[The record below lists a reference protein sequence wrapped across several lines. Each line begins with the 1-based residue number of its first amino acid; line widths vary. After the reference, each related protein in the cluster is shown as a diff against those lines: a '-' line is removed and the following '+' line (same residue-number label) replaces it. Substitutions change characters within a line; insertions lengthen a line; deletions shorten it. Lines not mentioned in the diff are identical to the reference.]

1 VLAPCAAS
9 ACVALAQKMGGQM
22 NMATHGFIPGA
33 AISHDLAFQV
43 TGIVLSVL
51 ISIIGIRMCLYWA
64 SFFLRPG
71 RYRQRHEVTTAD
83 LQSMPVPFVKV
94 QITTKG
100 SPGSTEVILRGLRQ
114 LEELCAE
121 APDFYAGW
129 LSAEVVTQNGEQAE
143 LVAKTFA
150 DSDLAQPDC
159 IAVPSSYATPKGT
172 GLKARQMHYL
182 TELRRAGWN
191 RKPGKTFI
199 VHWDEDTLMKP
210 DELRKMVAHLAHT
223 DKSILTGP
231 IYYPLEYEDA
241 SKLARA
247 TEASRPI
254 TCFECRRVMETGV
267 PLHVHGSNLVC
278 EEEFENRLGWDIGK
292 VNGQPF
298 VAEDYMFG
306 MAAFMKEGRQAFGW
320 HGAVALE
327 QPPFSFGSV
336 FRQRYRWVFGVLQ
349 GMQVDTKLDAFREL
363 PWHLR
368 MKVIWG
374 TRYRIATYAL
384 GSVVGGISLAYIPFA
399 LAVSV
404 PDAVA
409 GRGAGIPAWLSA
421 WFAAIGVMWFGS
433 MLIGAWANVRHAGY
447 GGMRRAEEIIR
458 CICIT
463 PVAGVMENLAALQ
476 AVLRWAAGMRT
487 ASWTTTPST
496 KAADD
501 AVNGRT
507 AAAPVPLAETV
518 VEAPVP
524 WNANG
529 AAGKPAITTG
539 LAAGGLALIA
549 IYIAFPVMLAGQ
561 SLGLAIGTAA
571 VVAGVVAL
579 SLMGVIMSIMCWTAR
594 PAPSL
599 SSARAAA
606 DQEPAAPELVNAE
619 PVFSRTTEDIAA

>member
-1 VLAPCAAS
+1 MV
-9 ACVALAQKMGGQM
+9 
-22 NMATHGFIPGA
+22 THGFIPGS
-33 AISHDLAFQV
+33 AIAHDLAFQV

-51 ISIIGIRMCLYWA
+51 ISVIGIRMCLYWA

-71 RYRQRHEVTTAD
+71 RYRQRQAVTTAD
-83 LQSMPVPFVKV
+83 LRSMPVPFVKV
-94 QITTKG
+94 QFTTKG

-114 LEELCAE
+114 LEQLCAQDPE
-121 APDFYAGW
+121 FYARW

-143 LVAKTFA
+143 LIAKTFA
-150 DSDLAQPDC
+150 DSDLTQPDC
-159 IAVPSSYATPKGT
+159 VVVPASYATPNGT

-191 RKPGKTFI
+191 RRPGKTFI
-199 VHWDEDTLMKP
+199 VHWDEDTLMMP
-210 DELRKMVAHLAHT
+210 DEFRKMAAHLART

-241 SKLARA
+241 SQLARA

-254 TCFECRRVMETGV
+254 TCFECRRVMESGV

-278 EEEFENRLGWDIGK
+278 EEEFENRLGWDIGQ
-292 VNGQPF
+292 VDGQPF

-306 MAAFMKEGRQAFGW
+306 MAAFMNEGRQAFGW

-349 GMQVDTKLDAFREL
+349 GMQVDTKLSAFRAL

-404 PDAVA
+404 PDALA
-409 GRGAGIPAWLSA
+409 GRSAGIPAWLSA

-447 GGMRRAEEIIR
+447 GRLRRVQEILR

-476 AVLRWAAGMRT
+476 AVVRWAAGRRT

-501 AVNGRT
+501 AVNGRMVVSS
-507 AAAPVPLAETV
+507 ASLAQTV

-524 WNANG
+524 WNADG
-529 AAGKPAITTG
+529 AAGRRTATAA
-539 LAAGGLALIA
+539 LAAGAVALLAV
-549 IYIAFPVMLAGQ
+549 YIAFPVMLAAQ
-561 SLGLAIGTAA
+561 SLGVTVGAALAVG
-571 VVAGVVAL
+571 GVLAL
-579 SLMGVIMSIMCWTAR
+579 GLMGLIMSIMGWTAR
-594 PAPSL
+594 ATPPL
-599 SSARAAA
+599 SSKA
-606 DQEPAAPELVNAE
+606 PAGRRE
-619 PVFSRTTEDIAA
+619 PVRPQPGPGPVTDLVTEEIAV